1 MKIFEKI
8 KTLGVF
14 SSIDCLIKT
23 IHLYY
28 LQRKFGFDK
37 WHVKADYSCKPYKK
51 QVVDI
56 VNSLPDIDV
65 AVEVGCGL
73 GDILNKINV
82 KNRIGI
88 DIDQNAIECAS
99 LLRPNLNFY
108 LGGLNDVEKY
118 IKKKKNMVI
127 MAINWTHNI
136 NFKDLVYN
144 FSKVINEYSENCYI
158 VVDIIKPN
166 VKNYKYKHTIDD
178 YEKYF
183 KVCSSIDS
191 VDEVRTFLTL
201 SKL

>member
-1 MKIFEKI
+1 MKIFQKI
-8 KTLGVF
+8 KILGF
-14 SSIDCLIKT
+14 FASIECLIKT

-28 LQRKFGFDK
+28 LQKKFGFDN

-108 LGGLNDVEKY
+108 LGDLNDVDKY
-118 IKKKKNMVI
+118 IKKKNMV
-127 MAINWTHNI
+127 MVAINWTHNI
-136 NFKDLVYN
+136 NFKDLVRN
-144 FSKVINEYSENCYI
+144 FSKIIDEHSQNCYI
-158 VVDIIKPN
+158 VVDIVKPN
-166 VKNYKYKHTIDD
+166 ITNYKYKHSINE

-183 KVCSSIDS
+183 KICSSLNS
-191 VDEVRTFLTL
+191 VDGVRSFLTL
-201 SKL
+201 SKF

>member
-56 VNSLPDIDV
+56 VNSLPYIDV

-73 GDILNKINV
+73 GDILNKTNV

>member
-1 MKIFEKI
+1 MIIFEKI
-8 KTLGVF
+8 KILGIA
-14 SSIDCLIKT
+14 SSIACLMKT
-23 IHLYY
+23 LHLYF
-28 LQRKFGFDK
+28 LQKKYGFDH
-37 WHVKADYSCKPYKK
+37 WHVRADYSCKPYKK

-56 VNSLPDIDV
+56 VNSLHKMDV

-73 GDILNKINV
+73 GDILAKTNI

-88 DIDQNAIECAS
+88 DIDQKVIDCAS
-99 LLRPNLNFY
+99 VLRPNLNFY
-108 LGGLNDVEKY
+108 SGGLEDVDKY
-118 IKKKKNMVI
+118 IKKKDIVMI
-127 MAINWTHNI
+127 AINFTHNI
-136 NFKDLVYN
+136 YFDDLVCN
-144 FSKVINEYSENCYI
+144 FSKVINKDSQNCYI
-158 VVDIIKPN
+158 IVDIIKPN